1 MRIWALA
8 VAAIACA
15 VPIFAAKAEDT
26 VQRIVCNEIFT
37 LLPNG
42 EPGGIQVAVSIN
54 GRTSFFS
61 HGFADGSDQKPV
73 TPDSL
78 FNIASLRKPFEAT
91 VLADAVLRGNISLDD
106 PVTKYL
112 PELRDGRDITRVT
125 VGQLATHV
133 SGLLLPPDHPPWP
146 TWHYSLAAFI
156 DALRAWQ
163 ADPPYEPGARHM
175 YTHAGYIL
183 LQLVLER
190 ALAGPINQQVS
201 EVILEPLGMQS
212 SVLPMRRRDGRADLE
227 PALLDRAVQGYGED
241 GSPVGMSGDQQ
252 TYYDWPGTGQM
263 FSSARDLIV
272 FLDASL
278 GERRAPDRLVR
289 AMAKA
294 QAPAFAIGPH
304 NAQALAWEIEA
315 PGATAIV
322 EKNGGLN
329 NTSAYMAMMPSTR
342 IGIVV
347 LSNRGGKDVATAGHR
362 ALRMLSQTPPQ

>member
-1 MRIWALA
+1 MRTWILA
-8 VAAIACA
+8 VGIIACA
-15 VPIFAAKAEDT
+15 LPTFAAEAEDI
-26 VQRIVCNEIFT
+26 VKRIVFDEIFT
-37 LLPNG
+37 LLPSG

-61 HGFADGSDQKPV
+61 HGFADGSDRKPA

-91 VLADAVLRGNISLDD
+91 VLADAVLRGIVSLND

-112 PELRDGRDITRVT
+112 PELGDGRDITRVT
-125 VGQLATHV
+125 VGQLATHT

-146 TWHYSLAAFI
+146 TWHYSLPAFI
-156 DALRAWQ
+156 DALRTWQ
-163 ADPPYEPGARHM
+163 ADAPYEPGARHM

-190 ALAGPINQQVS
+190 ALAGPIDRQVS
-201 EVILEPLGMQS
+201 EVVFKPLGMRS
-212 SVLPMRRRDGRADLE
+212 SALPLRRRDGRADLE
-227 PALLDRAVQGYGED
+227 PALLERAVQGYDED
-241 GSPVGMSGDQQ
+241 GSPVGAPGDQQ

-272 FLDASL
+272 FLDANL
-278 GERRAPDRLVR
+278 DERRAPDQLIR

-294 QAPAFAIGPH
+294 RTPAFAIGPH
-304 NAQALAWEIEA
+304 NAQALAWEIE
-315 PGATAIV
+315 TAGSTTIV

-329 NTSAYMAMMPSTR
+329 NTSAYMAMMPSPR

-347 LSNRGGKDVATAGHR
+347 LSNRGGKDVATAGRR
-362 ALRMLSQTPPQ
+362 ALRVLSQTPPQ

>member
-1 MRIWALA
+1 MQTWALA
-8 VAAIACA
+8 VAVIACA
-15 VPIFAAKAEDT
+15 VPIVAAQAQDV
-26 VQRIVCNEIFT
+26 VQRAVFDEIFG
-37 LLPNG
+37 LLPRG
-42 EPGGIQVAVSIN
+42 EPGGIEVAASID

-61 HGFADGSDQKPV
+61 CGFADGSDRKPV

-91 VLADAVLRGNISLDD
+91 VLADAVLRGAISLDD

-112 PELRDGRDITRVT
+112 PELGDGRDITRVT
-125 VGQLATHV
+125 VGQLATHT

-146 TWHYSLAAFI
+146 TERYSQPAFI
-156 DALRAWQ
+156 DTLRTWQ

-183 LQLVLER
+183 LHLVLER
-190 ALAGPINQQVS
+190 ALAGPIDRQVS
-201 EVILEPLGMQS
+201 DVILEPLGMRS
-212 SVLPMRRRDGRADLE
+212 SALPLRRRDGRADLE

-241 GSPVGMSGDQQ
+241 GSPIGAPGDQQ

-263 FSSARDLIV
+263 FSSARDLIAFV
-272 FLDASL
+272 DANL

-289 AMAKA
+289 AMAMA
-294 QAPAFAIGPH
+294 RAPAFAIGPD
-304 NAQALAWEIEA
+304 NAQALAWEVETL
-315 PGATAIV
+315 PTPIV

-347 LSNRGGKDVATAGHR
+347 LSNRGGKDVAAAGRR
-362 ALRMLSQTPPQ
+362 ALLVLSQTPP